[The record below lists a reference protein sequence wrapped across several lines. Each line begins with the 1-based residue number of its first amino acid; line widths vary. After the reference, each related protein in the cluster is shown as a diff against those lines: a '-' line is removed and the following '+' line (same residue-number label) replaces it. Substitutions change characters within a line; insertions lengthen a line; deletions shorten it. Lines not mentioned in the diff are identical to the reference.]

1 MRDSPEDRLNPR
13 RSTPGVRRSLDQ
25 VLSQVGLEKGA
36 CELHGSSGKRVP
48 RAAGGGCFL

>member
-13 RSTPGVRRSLDQ
+13 RSTPGVRRSLA
-25 VLSQVGLEKGA
+25 QVGLEKGA